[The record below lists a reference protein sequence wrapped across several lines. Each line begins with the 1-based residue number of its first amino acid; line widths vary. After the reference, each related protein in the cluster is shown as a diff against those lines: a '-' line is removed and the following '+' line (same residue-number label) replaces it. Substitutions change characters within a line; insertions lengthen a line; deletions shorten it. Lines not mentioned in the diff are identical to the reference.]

1 MLPFS
6 FMNTVEDYI
15 ALGQKAFRL
24 ELVFSVKVEMDVL
37 AKPSSDRSD
46 GITTL
51 QECLELFN

>member
-1 MLPFS
+1 
-6 FMNTVEDYI
+6 MNTVEDYI